1 MSVSFN
7 FSTSRAA
14 RLVLIASLPVLISS
28 AAVADEG
35 EEEHFDIG
43 VWNDGGVLRTGGW
56 DHDTESL
63 EVANLRVYEA
73 HFGEDP
79 DFPFAI
85 DEPGIGGVA
94 ADLGL
99 PVGATLGLNMLS
111 GLRVWNGDGF
121 DTTFGSTMFI
131 DYGPAS
137 MNSQNGGF
145 IDFLI
150 SDDYDLHPIYSINPD
165 SEAGSY
171 LLEFNVSMAGFETSD
186 SFWIAFNYGLD
197 DEDFEASVEW
207 VEGNLVPAP
216 GALGLLVTVGLAA
229 RRRRR

>member
-1 MSVSFN
+1 MSVLFN
-7 FSTSRAA
+7 TSVSHLA
-14 RLVLIASLPVLISS
+14 RLVLVASLPALVSS

-73 HFGEDP
+73 HFGEDS
-79 DFPFAI
+79 DFPFSI

-99 PVGATLGLNMLS
+99 PEGATLGLNMLS

-121 DTTFGSTMFI
+121 DTIFNSTMFV

-137 MNSQNGGF
+137 MNSQSGGF

-150 SDDYDLHPIYSINPD
+150 SDDYDLHPIYSIEPASD
-165 SEAGSY
+165 AGSY

-197 DEDFEASVEW
+197 DEDFETSVEW

-216 GALGLLVTVGLAA
+216 GVFGVLAMAGLTS
-229 RRRRR
+229 RRRRS